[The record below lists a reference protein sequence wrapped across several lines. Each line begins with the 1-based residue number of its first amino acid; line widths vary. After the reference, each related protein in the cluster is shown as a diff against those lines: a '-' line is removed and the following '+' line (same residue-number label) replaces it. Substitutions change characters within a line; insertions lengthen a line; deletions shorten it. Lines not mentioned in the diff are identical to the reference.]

1 MRLIFD
7 DYDGIWVWV
16 DDKNSDIE
24 LSPRFDEEHDAVEW
38 QKRLKRIFT
47 GK

>member
-7 DYDGIWVWV
+7 DYDGFYVWV
-16 DDKNSDIE
+16 DDKDENIE
-24 LSPRFDEEHDAVEW
+24 LSPRYDEEHDALDW
-38 QKRLKRIFT
+38 QKRMKRIFT

>member
-7 DYDGIWVWV
+7 DYDGVWVWV
-16 DDKNSDIE
+16 DDKNEDEE
-24 LSPRFDEEHDAVEW
+24 LSPQFDEEHDAVEW
-38 QKRLKRIFT
+38 QKRMKRIFT

>member
-16 DDKNSDIE
+16 DDKNSDVE
-24 LSPRFDEEHDAVEW
+24 LSPRFDEEYDAVEW

>member
-7 DYDGIWVWV
+7 DYDGFYVWV
-16 DDKNSDIE
+16 DDKDENIE
-24 LSPRFDEEHDAVEW
+24 LSPRFDEEYDALNW
-38 QKRLKRIFT
+38 QKHMKRIFT

>member
-7 DYDGIWVWV
+7 EYDGFWVWV
-16 DDKNSDIE
+16 DDKDENHE
-24 LSPRFDEEHDAVEW
+24 LSPRFDEENDALNW
-38 QKRLKRIFT
+38 QKHMKKIFT